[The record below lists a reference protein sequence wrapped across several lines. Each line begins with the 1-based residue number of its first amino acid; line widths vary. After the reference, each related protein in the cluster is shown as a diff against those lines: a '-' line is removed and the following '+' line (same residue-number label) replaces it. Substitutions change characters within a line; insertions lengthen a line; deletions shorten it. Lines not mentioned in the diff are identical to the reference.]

1 MAPAMAFLTA
11 SLSAAGHMDD
21 AKGSA
26 QALRDRF
33 PAFSLAGYRSQSIFR
48 NPDDTDRVIDALRNA
63 GLPD

>member
-1 MAPAMAFLTA
+1 
-11 SLSAAGHMDD
+11 MDD